1 MKKVVLVIAL
11 MLAAINANAQMKLAH
26 VNSQQLLD
34 TMPSPPIT
42 LLAHVNSQQLLDTM
56 PSRKAAMEQLK
67 KFEQDGYKELTE
79 IQKDLEETYKKY
91 EQNKGSW
98 SPVILKIEEEK
109 IMKKQQGLEDRQTA
123 LQQELQIYNQELNK
137 PILEMLQKSV
147 EIVSD
152 RKKINY
158 VIDESTTLYFKR
170 GMDITAEVLIELL
183 RLDAEFMKK

>member
-1 MKKVVLVIAL
+1 MKKTILFIAL
-11 MLAAINANAQMKLAH
+11 MFSALSASAQMKLAH

-34 TMPSPPIT
+34 TMPS
-42 LLAHVNSQQLLDTM
+42 
-56 PSRKAAMEQLK
+56 RKDALEKLR
-67 KFEQDGYKELTE
+67 KFEQDGYLELQE
-79 IQKDLEETYKKY
+79 IQKDLESAYKRY
-91 EQNKGSW
+91 EQNKGAM

-137 PILEMLQKSV
+137 PILARVQKAV

-158 VIDESTTLYFKR
+158 VLDESSTLYFKG
-170 GMDITAEVLIELL
+170 GMDITAEVLVELL
-183 RLDAEFMKK
+183 ILDVAAMKK

>member
-1 MKKVVLVIAL
+1 MKKTILFIAL
-11 MLAAINANAQMKLAH
+11 MFSALSASAQMKLAH

-34 TMPSPPIT
+34 TMPS
-42 LLAHVNSQQLLDTM
+42 
-56 PSRKAAMEQLK
+56 RKDALEKLR
-67 KFEQDGYKELTE
+67 KFEKDGYLELQE
-79 IQKDLEETYKKY
+79 IQKDLESAYKRY
-91 EQNKGSW
+91 EQNKGAM

-137 PILEMLQKSV
+137 PILEMVQKSV

-158 VIDESTTLYFKR
+158 VIDESTTLYFKG
-170 GMDITAEVLIELL
+170 GMDITAEVLVELL
-183 RLDAEFMKK
+183 ILDVAAIKK

>member
-1 MKKVVLVIAL
+1 MKKTILFITLMFSAL
-11 MLAAINANAQMKLAH
+11 SASAQMKLAH

-34 TMPSPPIT
+34 TMPS
-42 LLAHVNSQQLLDTM
+42 
-56 PSRKAAMEQLK
+56 RKDALEKLR
-67 KFEQDGYKELTE
+67 KFEQDGYLELQE
-79 IQKDLEETYKKY
+79 IQKDLESAYKRY
-91 EQNKGSW
+91 EQNKGAM

-137 PILEMLQKSV
+137 PILARVQKAV

-158 VIDESTTLYFKR
+158 VLDESSTLYFKG
-170 GMDITAEVLIELL
+170 GMDITAEVLVELL
-183 RLDAEFMKK
+183 ILDGAAMKK